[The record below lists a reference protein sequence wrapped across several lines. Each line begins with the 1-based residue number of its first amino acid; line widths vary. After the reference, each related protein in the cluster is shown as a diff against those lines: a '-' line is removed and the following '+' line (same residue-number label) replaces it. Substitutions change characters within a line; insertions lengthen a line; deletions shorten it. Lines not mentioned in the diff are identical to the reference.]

1 MKTIMTSVFA
11 FLALSIFAGEGS
23 GLKVGDKA
31 SDFKLKNVD
40 GKHVSLTDFPGAKGF
55 VVVFTCNNCP
65 YAVAYQDRL
74 ISLDKKYKAKG
85 YPVIA
90 INPNDPEVE
99 PGDSYEAMVKR
110 AKEKN
115 YTFPYLYD
123 ESHQVY
129 KKYGATNTPHIYVL
143 QKSSGG
149 DLVVKYI
156 GTIDDNY
163 QDAGAVQK
171 PYLDNAI
178 EALLSNKEPSPS
190 STKAIGCSI
199 KAKKQDAAQL

>member
-1 MKTIMTSVFA
+1 MKTIMTS
-11 FLALSIFAGEGS
+11 FLAFIALNLFAGE

-31 SDFKLKNVD
+31 PDFKLKNVD
-40 GKHVSLTDFPGAKGF
+40 GKYVSLSDFSDAKGF

-65 YAVAYQDRL
+65 YAKAYQDRL
-74 ISLDKKYKAKG
+74 IALDKKYKAKG
-85 YPVIA
+85 YPVVA
-90 INPNDPEVE
+90 VNPNDPSVE
-99 PGDSYEAMVKR
+99 PADSYENMVKR
-110 AKEKN
+110 AKEKG

-143 QKSSGG
+143 QKGSSG

-163 QDAGAVQK
+163 QDASAVRK
-171 PYLDNAI
+171 PYIENAI
-178 EALLSNKEPSPS
+178 EALLQNKEPDPS
-190 STKAIGCSI
+190 FTKAIGCSI
-199 KAKKQDAAQL
+199 KAKPASAQL

>member
-1 MKTIMTSVFA
+1 MKTIITFVFA
-11 FLALSIFAGEGS
+11 FLAISVYAGEGS

-31 SDFKLKNVD
+31 SDFKLKNID
-40 GKHVSLTDFPGAKGF
+40 GKYVSLMDFPNARGF

-65 YAVAYQDRL
+65 YAKAYQDRL
-74 ISLDKKYKAKG
+74 ISLDKKYKNKG

-99 PGDSYEAMVKR
+99 PGDSYEAMVMR

-129 KKYGATNTPHIYVL
+129 KEYGATNTPHIYVL
-143 QKSSGG
+143 QKSGS
-149 DLVVKYI
+149 DLIVKYV

-163 QDAGAVQK
+163 QDANAVQK
-171 PYLDNAI
+171 PYLENAL
-178 EALLSNKEPSPS
+178 EALLSNKEPYPS
-190 STKAIGCSI
+190 TTKAIGCSI
-199 KAKKQDAAQL
+199 KAKKQPTAQL

>member
-1 MKTIMTSVFA
+1 MKTIITSVLA
-11 FLALSIFAGEGS
+11 FLTISAFAGEGS

-40 GKHVSLTDFPGAKGF
+40 GKYVSLADFPKAKGF

-65 YAVAYQDRL
+65 YAKAYQDRL

-99 PGDSYEAMVKR
+99 PGDSYEAMVTR
-110 AKEKN
+110 AKEKS
-115 YTFPYLYD
+115 YSFPYLYD

-129 KKYGATNTPHIYVL
+129 QKFGATNTPHIYVL
-143 QKSSGG
+143 QKSGN
-149 DLVVKYI
+149 DLIVKYV

-163 QDAGAVQK
+163 QDAAAVQK
-171 PYLDNAI
+171 PYLENAL
-178 EALLSNKEPSPS
+178 EALLNNKEPNPNT
-190 STKAIGCSI
+190 TKAIGCGV
-199 KAKKQDAAQL
+199 KAKKQPSAQL